1 MKRPLAMLLVSVCV
15 LCLVAA
21 CGERA
26 EPGIPSVDAAPS
38 VEPSPTSS
46 PSPTPS
52 PTPTAKPTPTPEPK
66 VELLGYDEY
75 FAEEREIEAPPFE
88 RYKDIPFTTADDDW
102 HKIVRT
108 RDNYVVAEGT
118 TGGCAVVVDKDG
130 CYREVAFAK
139 DNKLYITEDNGETPI
154 VVYEATEKLRPIF
167 FSDDPVS
174 GVVLGFV
181 DGTRRYRLYVPTRT
195 VDFMFD
201 LPDVPWWADVKEE
214 HGSAEWWGEEH
225 PDYGVHIGGEGLLTN
240 QTWVCACYGDNS
252 WGKRYADIMDIDY
265 ETAEFDYKVPL
276 FYDSISG
283 KWRTQFDGSEWSW
296 VMDAL
301 GIPEEL
307 RVHDTELMSYEEYF
321 SEERKLENIVYE
333 SPMYDDQWENGK
345 IYLRSSGEV
354 LAERP
359 ERWDVI
365 EGKGGASDELL
376 IYDDK
381 RIYITENCG
390 RDRLLVFEAESE
402 IEPVHNPAPS
412 TLFTFIDSTKRYRI
426 YTPTCTVD
434 FMFDLP
440 GVLTEAEMTELWR
453 VGKLPDDA
461 LYVWTEELVDNHTWQ
476 VQIAGQSDEWVA
488 ALAAYE
494 GVTVEEFVNTDGA
507 SWRVSVYYDSQSGE
521 WELTKKA
528 EFVRD
533 FVELG

>member
-1 MKRPLAMLLVSVCV
+1 MKRVLLLVSVCV

-21 CGERA
+21 CGERTA
-26 EPGIPSVDAAPS
+26 PEPKVDAASS
-38 VEPSPTSS
+38 VEPSPTSL

-52 PTPTAKPTPTPEPK
+52 PTPAPTPTPTPTPEPK
-66 VELLGYDEY
+66 VE
-75 FAEEREIEAPPFE
+75 P
-88 RYKDIPFTTADDDW
+88 
-102 HKIVRT
+102 
-108 RDNYVVAEGT
+108 
-118 TGGCAVVVDKDG
+118 
-130 CYREVAFAK
+130 
-139 DNKLYITEDNGETPI
+139 
-154 VVYEATEKLRPIF
+154 
-167 FSDDPVS
+167 
-174 GVVLGFV
+174 
-181 DGTRRYRLYVPTRT
+181 
-195 VDFMFD
+195 
-201 LPDVPWWADVKEE
+201 
-214 HGSAEWWGEEH
+214 
-225 PDYGVHIGGEGLLTN
+225 
-240 QTWVCACYGDNS
+240 
-252 WGKRYADIMDIDY
+252 
-265 ETAEFDYKVPL
+265 
-276 FYDSISG
+276 
-283 KWRTQFDGSEWSW
+283 
-296 VMDAL
+296 
-301 GIPEEL
+301 
-307 RVHDTELMSYEEYF
+307 MSYDEYF

-345 IYLRSSGEV
+345 IYLRSSREV

-359 ERWDVI
+359 ERWDI
-365 EGKGGASDELL
+365 LAGKGGASDELL

-402 IEPVHNPAPS
+402 IEPVHNPDPS
-412 TLFTFIDSTKRYRI
+412 TLFTFIDGTKRYRI

-461 LYVWTEELVDNHTWQ
+461 LYVWTEELVNNHTWQ

-507 SWRVSVYYDSQSGE
+507 SWRVSVYYDSQNGE